1 VARNLQ
7 RYYRLNAKDRD
18 KKILELRRAGFS
30 YREIGARVG
39 MSANGVMHSL
49 RRMAEGRP
57 GLDPRT

>member
-1 VARNLQ
+1 MPNRD
-7 RYYRLNAKDRD
+7 RYYTMGAAERD
-18 KKILELRRAGFS
+18 KLIRELRLQGLS
-30 YREIGARVG
+30 YRAIGNRVG